1 MIEDQAINEQDDNK
15 ILHDVSDMFSLDQ
28 SELTEKLDQVERLC
42 KEWKALF
49 KKWPDVTKEQRNRIN
64 EILWW
69 VANDCSKSDSFF
81 ARFRG
86 QDWQERLQCRKEWEL
101 EQQEKEEAFEAVR
114 IMLGASNNRSNY
126 FINIEENP
134 VLGNY
139 GKIFILCCEINDQGS
154 DANEEQCVE
163 FSNLL
168 DELVKSGES
177 IEHYSSSL
185 PQSLVKV
192 YEQKVGDSQKVHKMN
207 ASQPF
212 WSRKNRR

>member
-1 MIEDQAINEQDDNK
+1 MY
-15 ILHDVSDMFSLDQ
+15 LDQ
-28 SELTEKLDQVERLC
+28 SELTEKLDQVEHLC

-49 KKWPDVTKEQRNRIN
+49 KKWPDVTKEQRNRIR
-64 EILWW
+64 EIQMIVPNLIPSSQDFE
-69 VANDCSKSDSFF
+69 AKIDS
-81 ARFRG
+81 
-86 QDWQERLQCRKEWEL
+86 ERLQCRKEWEL
-101 EQQEKEEAFEAVR
+101 EQQEKEEEEAFEAVR

-192 YEQKVGDSQKVHKMN
+192 YEQKVVILKRFIK
-207 ASQPF
+207 
-212 WSRKNRR
+212 